1 MRENEQ
7 GVPFLFYNWNKYV
20 HRNNPEQI
28 ISRDDYMKLY
38 EEEQK
43 LYKGVHN
50 REIRTLFNIDQTTLP
65 YVDKERYETTLRHID
80 RILICFVV
88 GYTASVRTHRH
99 KVVPHP
105 QQEVVELNMQPSVV
119 SFRISSFHCTAIPPQ
134 RRFVSLLIHVV

>member
-1 MRENEQ
+1 MKEKSQIEKKAEEKQITLLSTALSEASVRENEQ

-65 YVDKERYETTLRHID
+65 YVDKEQCSGK
-80 RILICFVV
+80 RIY
-88 GYTASVRTHRH
+88 GS
-99 KVVPHP
+99 
-105 QQEVVELNMQPSVV
+105 
-119 SFRISSFHCTAIPPQ
+119 
-134 RRFVSLLIHVV
+134 